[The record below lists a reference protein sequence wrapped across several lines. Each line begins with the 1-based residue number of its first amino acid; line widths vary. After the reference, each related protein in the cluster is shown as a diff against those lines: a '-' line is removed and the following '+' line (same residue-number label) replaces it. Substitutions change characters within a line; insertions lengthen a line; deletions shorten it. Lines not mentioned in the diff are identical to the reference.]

1 MSKTRVVVVD
11 DHPTFREGLKSVLD
25 RSGEVLVVGEAGNYD
40 GGLAQYREHAPD
52 VLLTD
57 VTLSGRNGIELVRSI
72 RDVDQDARCI
82 VLSVHTGDEFR
93 REAIRA
99 GARAYLSKEQP
110 VSEIIS
116 TIVEVASDEY
126 AVPKTIAP
134 QPAVDHR
141 YERLSRREQEIFRL
155 LAEGRSTKQI
165 ASDLSIS
172 AKTVETHRTNVMH
185 KLGFE
190 SIADLVRYAI
200 GIGVVDPMPSE
211 W

>member
-1 MSKTRVVVVD
+1 MSRTRVVVVD
-11 DHPTFREGLKSVLD
+11 DHPTFREGLKTVLD
-25 RSGEVLVVGEAGNYD
+25 RSGEILVVGEAGNYD
-40 GGLAQYREHAPD
+40 EGLAQYREQTPD

-57 VTLSGRNGIELVRSI
+57 VTLSGKNGIELVRSI
-72 RDVDQDARCI
+72 RDFDPDARCI

-93 REAIRA
+93 KEAIRA

-110 VSEIIS
+110 VSDIVS
-116 TIVEVASDEY
+116 TIVDVASGEY
-126 AVPKTIAP
+126 SVPETIAH
-134 QPAVDHR
+134 QRSLDLR
-141 YERLSRREQEIFRL
+141 YDRLSRREQEIFRL

-172 AKTVETHRTNVMH
+172 TKTVETHRTNVMH
-185 KLGFE
+185 KLGFA
-190 SIADLVRYAI
+190 SIAELVRYAI